1 MKKNLSLFKLSV
13 ALFVMLNL
21 GCNKEFYSRIVKFSL
36 NETTITGNNYSTSI
50 NITDIGPSEI
60 KDYGIIYSVDKDL
73 NLNDSLIRSGNKYT
87 IGLNDFNFSN
97 LICDTTYYYKAFL
110 INQTDTFY
118 TDIKEFRTKES
129 GQIVLVNDYLNTL
142 PNYSLKVKGGCL
154 NIGSLKVEQFGHCW
168 ATIPNPTIAH
178 NKTTIDSEFPKDGYF
193 FNQLNN
199 LSNQTVY
206 YNSFAKIGN
215 KYYYGDAKSINFSD
229 PSVVTVGANN
239 INNNKI
245 QFTGNISSFGPYPLS
260 EHGHCYSTT
269 NSLPNYND
277 YKSTLGIPT
286 NANFTSTID
295 PLGSSLLYYYRAYIV
310 KDGQIF
316 YGQVKTY
323 FY

>member
-1 MKKNLSLFKLSV
+1 VQTKVLHIIFILIIVFSS
-13 ALFVMLNL
+13 
-21 GCNKEFYSRIVKFSL
+21 CNKEYYSRIVKFSL
-36 NETTITGNNYSTSI
+36 KETTISVNSYSASI
-50 NITDIGPSEI
+50 YITDLGPSEI
-60 KDYGIIYSVDKDL
+60 KDCGIIYSL
-73 NLNDSLIRSGNKYT
+73 NKNLDFSDSLIKAGSKYT
-87 IGLNDFNFSN
+87 IGFYDFNFSN
-97 LICDTTYYYKAFL
+97 LICDTTYFYKAYL

-118 TDIKEFRTKES
+118 TDIKEFKTKES

-154 NIGSLKVEQFGHCW
+154 NSGSLKVELFGHCW

-178 NKTTIDSEFPKDGYF
+178 NKITLDSEFPTNGYF
-193 FNQLNN
+193 ENQLNN

-215 KYYYGDAKSINFSD
+215 KYYYGTAKSFNFSD
-229 PSVVTVGANN
+229 PTVVTVDANN
-239 INNNKI
+239 TNNNKI

-295 PLGSSLLYYYRAYIV
+295 PLGSNLLYYYRAYIV